1 MLGKEV
7 QIARFFVFFH
17 DLFLCKNPP
26 PPLNQNRIQNCAMQ
40 YLPAKEPVMAP
51 IVQVA
56 NNNGEYKNTATFI
69 SVEA

>member
-1 MLGKEV
+1 ML
-7 QIARFFVFFH
+7 IYT
-17 DLFLCKNPP
+17 
-26 PPLNQNRIQNCAMQ
+26 MQ